1 MRRTP
6 LKRKTRLLARK
17 PGLRRTAHSTK
28 PPSSA
33 DQARFEI
40 LRRIGCTACYINRMT
55 GLASAQL
62 AHRNLEIH
70 HLLSGGRRIG
80 HEATVCLCHYHHQ
93 GKRLPFVE
101 YGYREQA
108 LVFGPSLEREPRR
121 FREVYGAD
129 QELLNFQNKLL
140 ADQIRRDQKEGV
152 PA

>member
-1 MRRTP
+1 MKRTP

-28 PPSSA
+28 PPTKA
-33 DQARFEI
+33 EQERFQAM
-40 LRRIGCTACYINRMT
+40 RRIGCIACFIGRQI
-55 GLASAQL
+55 GIASAQL

-101 YGYREQA
+101 YGYMAQSVTC
-108 LVFGPSLEREPRR
+108 LLYTSPSPR
-121 FREVYGAD
+121 D
-129 QELLNFQNKLL
+129 
-140 ADQIRRDQKEGV
+140 
-152 PA
+152 